1 MFKLHFVQLMN
12 ILLLS
17 LKDVKIKD
25 DYSLYVDH
33 CFYMTIFIYK
43 NMTTKKKPSFFPTNI
58 ISETKNKQAMRNDKY
73 LPIKIYYFVLGEL
86 L

>member
-1 MFKLHFVQLMN
+1 MFKLHFVQLMNIN

-17 LKDVKIKD
+17 LKDVKIKY
-25 DYSLYVDH
+25 DYSLYFDH

-73 LPIKIYYFVLGEL
+73 LPIKNILFCIG
-86 L
+86 

>member
-25 DYSLYVDH
+25 DYSLYFDH

-43 NMTTKKKPSFFPTNI
+43 NMTTKKNLLFFQQIQFQKQKTNKPCEMINTY
-58 ISETKNKQAMRNDKY
+58 Q
-73 LPIKIYYFVLGEL
+73 
-86 L
+86 